1 MPRPKKVVEQ
11 INQDL
16 VAPIESVNESPEVK
30 TEIHAVVEPLNPCW
44 NCKEHMTG
52 SVCQSCGFDKSLLFN
67 LSLEAEKAVEK
78 QIAQKQEATK

>member
-1 MPRPKKVVEQ
+1 MARPKKVVEQ

-52 SVCQSCGFDKSLLFN
+52 SVCQSCGFDKSLIFN
-67 LSLEAEKAVEK
+67 LNLESEKAADK
-78 QIAQKQEATK
+78 QKLQQAQAVK